1 MKKRVTSLLM
11 AIILVCSFVLPL
23 VGCGRAPI
31 GFEVR
36 TEGFQTSYVVG
47 AEIDYSP
54 ISIIVSYD
62 DKTSETVKYKDF
74 ESFGV
79 KFTGVSTETAGEK
92 NIRIEY
98 AGQSKLIPVTVTAQK
113 TPVSIELAGTE
124 FALEYTVGDAVD
136 YDKISLLVV
145 YNDGSDETIR
155 ASENDGITYTSIDT
169 ATAGEKEF
177 TVRYAGLSVTVTVN
191 VEALPEVQSI
201 EIKEGTFA
209 AEYETADEIDYNAIV
224 LVVTFSDGDSEEM
237 SVLGNSGIVLE
248 KPVITLAG
256 EYTLKITFGGKET
269 SATFRVNADEAK
281 VTKVELSVAEG
292 KTAYKQGDDI
302 DYSAFTVRA
311 TYEGVAE
318 PVTLTLSSSKVSYT
332 AIDTT
337 VKADEPYSF
346 TVNVGGVA
354 SNAVEITVAYVESL
368 ELKNLKTEY
377 TVREAFNPDCDVILH
392 YSDGTSDTVR
402 FNGAGMANNSA
413 DIDTDAVGSP
423 EYKVTYTLVRN
434 GQTINTVSVTAQI
447 TVKAADKLMTFAQPE
462 TVEDYFMGKAAEGE
476 YAFVDNTQGYKA
488 GDDNPLVLLP
498 RATTLGENNE
508 SEVLSKV
515 ETIATVSL
523 LEEGGTY
530 TELSGESL
538 SQYVSIDSANNYY
551 DFTEAAVGKSF
562 RILVQPSSI
571 YDTATVGNGGFT
583 VEVTIVDGYNVYDAT
598 GLSAFD
604 SRTGSGWDAVKETKT
619 YVWDGKPLAQFS
631 PAAIVIH
638 GNITIAAKDLSET
651 FFWDEADDDWA
662 DAYAKVS
669 EWTYRLDGQEERS
682 LSEFLN
688 GSLREGKE
696 APVGDGETSQ
706 VALFEHRGHANI
718 YGNYTTLSVADDLNV
733 VYDRKLFDSDAEWRG
748 ITEPHYSVF
757 GFVTGKDEEGQ
768 SLMRDLYL
776 SGNTQR
782 EESNGPQGLLM
793 VHSKSADLL
802 VENVVGINF
811 FTNFIADG
819 THFGNL
825 AIKDGKY
832 YDSYSNM
839 VYDWSDSSVTI
850 ENTTMKDAG
859 GPLFLL
865 VDSDSENKE
874 DSNTPVTWK
883 VENCML
889 DNWVTGQ
896 EAWFALNGATTI
908 AGMLTAMA
916 TKVNN
921 AGYSFAQ
928 IGAQPKINVIAGMIC
943 DPGDLIPNGNSRKV
957 YAKLTLDGEVYDTA
971 GTCQTIGAQTGAIPG
986 GANYIPLVQCG
997 TAWGVLAPT
1006 NQAMTSFNYVD
1017 IASVM
1022 PQLGFGNLAD
1032 QTSQYAGFYLSM
1044 KQTEG
1049 YIGVILKGEALS

>member
-169 ATAGEKEF
+169 ATAGEKKF

-224 LVVTFSDGDSEEM
+224 LVVTFSDGGSEEM

-302 DYSAFTVRA
+302 DYSAFTVKA

-538 SQYVSIDSANNYY
+538 SQYVSIDGANNYY
-551 DFTEAAVGKSF
+551 DFTEAAVGKTF

-619 YVWDGKPLAQFS
+619 YAWDGKPLAQFS

-638 GNITIAAKDLSET
+638 GNITVGAKDLPES
-651 FFWDEADDDWA
+651 FFWHEDDSDYADELV
-662 DAYAKVS
+662 KVS
-669 EWTYRLDGQEERS
+669 GWKYQLEGQEAKP
-682 LSEFLN
+682 LSEFLS
-688 GSLREGKE
+688 GSLREGSA
-696 APVGDGETSQ
+696 APIGNGDSSQ
-706 VALFEHRGHANI
+706 VALFESQGHTSI
-718 YGNYTTLSVADDLNV
+718 YGNYTTLTVGDDLKM
-733 VYDRKLFDSDAEWRG
+733 VYDRGLFGSDADWRG
-748 ITEPHYSVF
+748 VTEPHISLF
-757 GFVTGKDEEGQ
+757 GFVTADNAEGQ
-768 SLMRDLYL
+768 SVMRDLYL

-782 EESNGPQGLLM
+782 EESNGPQGILM
-793 VHSKSADLL
+793 VHTSSTDVQAL
-802 VENVVGINF
+802 NTVGINF

-819 THFGNL
+819 SYFGNL
-825 AIKDGKY
+825 TIKDSKF

-839 VYDWSDSSVTI
+839 IYDWQDKSVTI

-865 VDSDSENKE
+865 VDSDSENST
-874 DSNTPVTWK
+874 DNQTYVTWTVK
-883 VENCML
+883 NCTL

-896 EAWFALNGATTI
+896 EAWFALNGATVITS
-908 AGMLTAMA
+908 MLSAMA
-916 TKVNN
+916 TMVNN
-921 AGYSFAQ
+921 ASYAFVKNDNGM
-928 IGAQPKINVIAGMIC
+928 KMNMIAGMIC
-943 DPGDLIPNGNSRKV
+943 DPDDLIPNGNSRKV
-957 YAKLTLDGEVYDTA
+957 YTKITLDGEVYDTA
-971 GTCQTIGAQTGAIPG
+971 GMCQTLGASASY
-986 GANYIPLVQCG
+986 APLVQCG
-997 TAWGVLAPT
+997 TAWGVLMPT
-1006 NQAMTSFNYVD
+1006 DESMTSYNYVD
-1017 IASVM
+1017 LVTM
-1022 PQLGFGNLAD
+1022 KPELPFGKLAE
-1032 QTSQYAGFYLSM
+1032 QTSEYAGMYVSL
-1044 KQTEG
+1044 KQSQG
-1049 YIGVILKGEALS
+1049 YIGVLLKGNPIA